1 MEQFTAKRLCAL
13 MAIGAAFY
21 LAPFVVSRAAL
32 PEATRLAVLAGTAVS
47 LNLLVG
53 TTGLI
58 SLAQGLFLGFGA
70 YVVALST
77 IRYGQSYYEGA
88 LIALATSIPLAALVA
103 LISLRAR
110 HLFFGLLT
118 MAIGQVAF
126 YFVSSNYELT
136 GGEDGLAG
144 VVVPHWLDGELSH
157 HIFAVTALLAL
168 CVVLLRLLGSPFGA
182 MLVAIRDNPHRVAS
196 LGGNPKTFEFVAF
209 VISGTVAAIFGVVF
223 AGVEGNVDP
232 TMISWTTSNLIIVM
246 IALGGRFTFLGP
258 IFGAVILEST
268 RAYIQAHSANAD
280 LVVGVVIIVC
290 TLMFPGGLGEIV
302 KRVQSWRHARAV
314 AAMTGHAF
322 GNSRGQP

>member
-1 MEQFTAKRLCAL
+1 MEQFTLKRLSAL
-13 MAIGAAFY
+13 LAIGAVFY
-21 LAPFVVSRAAL
+21 LMPYFLSRAAL
-32 PEATRLAVLAGTAVS
+32 PEATRLAVLAGTAIS

-70 YVVALST
+70 YVVALAT
-77 IRYGQSYYEGA
+77 IKYGLSYYKGA
-88 LIALATSIPLAALVA
+88 LIAVATAIPLAALVA

-144 VVVPHWLDGELSH
+144 VVVPHWLDNDFAH
-157 HIFAVTALLAL
+157 HMFAVTAMLAL
-168 CVVLLRLLGSPFGA
+168 SLAILRLLGSPFGA
-182 MLVAIRDNPHRVAS
+182 MLAAVRDNPDRIAS
-196 LGGNPKTFEFVAF
+196 LGGNPKIYEFVAF
-209 VISGTVAAIFGVVF
+209 VISGTVAAMFGVVF

-232 TMISWTTSNLIIVM
+232 TMISWTLSNLLIVM

-258 IFGAVILEST
+258 IFGAAILEST
-268 RAYIQAHSANAD
+268 RAYVQGHSENSD
-280 LVVGVVIIVC
+280 LVVGILIIVC
-290 TLMFPGGLGEIV
+290 TLAFPDGLGEFI
-302 KRVQSWRHARAV
+302 KRIRSWLPVRAAATLPQS
-314 AAMTGHAF
+314 
-322 GNSRGQP
+322 NSTRGQ